1 MLFENPEYSVWKLFA
16 CKNTFIFIIII
27 ITNAWLA
34 LLQTFGC

>member
-16 CKNTFIFIIII
+16 CKNTFIFIII
-27 ITNAWLA
+27 TNAWLA